1 MKPPKPGETATIE
14 VTLTCNEYELLADAA
29 AQIDGIT
36 RRKNAAHVT
45 RMLDRDSPAE
55 RVRFNRRAAIL
66 ARFVQEE
73 IIEG

>member
-1 MKPPKPGETATIE
+1 MKAPAPGETAKIE
-14 VTLTCNEYELLADAA
+14 VTVTYDEYQLLAAA
-29 AQIDGIT
+29 AGKIDGIT

-55 RVRFNRRAAIL
+55 RVRFNRAAAIL